1 MILEIKNLSKNYGK
15 KKALIDFTYTFE
27 NGVYAI
33 LGPNGA
39 GKSTLINLISD
50 NITRQRGDILC
61 DGKDILSLG
70 RSYRKKIGLM
80 PQSQGMYEQM
90 TARQFLMYM
99 AQVKG
104 ISPKDAKQ
112 QVKELLEVVNLSEV
126 AHKKL
131 GSFSGGMKQRA
142 LLAQALLGTPE
153 LLMLDEPTAGLDP
166 EERVRLR
173 NYISMLAQDKI
184 VLITTHITSDVED
197 IADKVLIMKNGQ
209 LICAQA
215 MSELFENTGTD
226 GLEEAYIATLHKEDN
241 DV

>member
-1 MILEIKNLSKNYGK
+1 MLLEIKNLSKSYGK
-15 KKALIDFTYTFE
+15 KEALINFSYTFE

-50 NITRQRGDILC
+50 NVTRQNGEILC

-70 RSYRKKIGLM
+70 RSYRMKIGLM

-99 AQVKG
+99 AQLKG
-104 ISPKDAKQ
+104 ISKNDAKK
-112 QVKELLEVVNLSEV
+112 QVNELLEVVNLSAV
-126 AHKKL
+126 AHKRL

-142 LLAQALLGTPE
+142 LLAQALLGSPE

-184 VLITTHITSDVED
+184 VLITTHITSDVEN
-197 IADKVLIMKNGQ
+197 IADKILIMKNGQ
-209 LICAQA
+209 LVCAQTIG
-215 MSELFENTGTD
+215 ELFASTGAD
-226 GLEEAYIATLHKEDN
+226 GLEAAYIAALHKED
-241 DV
+241 

>member
-1 MILEIKNLSKNYGK
+1 MLLEIKNLSKNYGK
-15 KKALIDFTYTFE
+15 KRALIDFTYTFE

-50 NITRQRGDILC
+50 NITRQNGEILC

-70 RSYRKKIGLM
+70 RNYRKKIGLM

-90 TARQFLMYM
+90 TARQFLMYI

-104 ISPKDAKQ
+104 ISKKDAQQ
-112 QVKELLEVVNLSEV
+112 QVKELLEVVNLSGV
-126 AHKKL
+126 AHKRL

-209 LICAQA
+209 LICAQT
-215 MSELFENTGTD
+215 MSELFESTGTD
-226 GLEEAYIATLHKEDN
+226 GLEEAYIAALHKED
-241 DV
+241 

>member
-1 MILEIKNLSKNYGK
+1 MLLEIKNLSKSYGK
-15 KKALIDFTYTFE
+15 KEALINFSYTFE

-50 NITRQRGDILC
+50 NVTRQNGEILC

-70 RSYRKKIGLM
+70 RSYRMKIGLM

-99 AQVKG
+99 AQLKG
-104 ISPKDAKQ
+104 ISKNDAKK
-112 QVKELLEVVNLSEV
+112 QVNELLEVVNLSAV
-126 AHKKL
+126 AHKRL

-142 LLAQALLGTPE
+142 LLAQALLGSPE

-184 VLITTHITSDVED
+184 VLITTHITSDVEN
-197 IADKVLIMKNGQ
+197 IADKILIMKNGQ
-209 LICAQA
+209 LVCAQTIG
-215 MSELFENTGTD
+215 ELFESTGAD
-226 GLEEAYIATLHKEDN
+226 GLEAAYIAALHKED
-241 DV
+241 